1 MQPSRLA
8 PWLILAGL
16 VAACGRTGSP
26 GAAPLPDT
34 TPPPGYTH
42 VALRVST
49 IEAPPT
55 GQAGRPVTITAMVVL
70 PDGCVQHDA
79 TATLVDD
86 AGARVI
92 VTSRGVEQQEGVCTQ
107 ILTFKPVQVTF
118 TPARTGTYIIT
129 APEGDVSTAIEI
141 R

>member
-1 MQPSRLA
+1 MHPSRLA
-8 PWLILAGL
+8 PWLALAGIIG
-16 VAACGRTGSP
+16 ACGRAPAP
-26 GAAPLPDT
+26 GVAPLPDT

-49 IEAPPT
+49 LEAPPV
-55 GQAGRPVTITAMVVL
+55 GQVGQPVTVTAMVVL

-92 VTSRGVEQQEGVCTQ
+92 VSSRGVEQQEGICTQ
-107 ILTFKPVQVTF
+107 ILTFMPVQVSF
-118 TPARTGTYIIT
+118 TPRRSGTYTIT
-129 APEGDVSTAIEI
+129 APEGGVSTAIEI

>member
-1 MQPSRLA
+1 M
-8 PWLILAGL
+8 
-16 VAACGRTGSP
+16 
-26 GAAPLPDT
+26 
-34 TPPPGYTH
+34 
-42 VALRVST
+42 ST
-49 IEAPPT
+49 LEAPPT
-55 GQAGRPVTITAMVVL
+55 GQAGQPVIITAMVVL

-79 TATLVDD
+79 TAALVDD

-118 TPARTGTYIIT
+118 TPARTGTYMIT

>member
-1 MQPSRLA
+1 MHPSRLA
-8 PWLILAGL
+8 PWLVLAGL
-16 VAACGRTGSP
+16 LAACGRTGSP
-26 GAAPLPDT
+26 GVAPLPNT
-34 TPPPGYTH
+34 TPPPGYSH
-42 VALRVST
+42 VPLRVST

-55 GQAGRPVTITAMVVL
+55 GQAGQPVTITALVVL

-86 AGARVI
+86 ASTRVV
-92 VTSRGVEQQEGVCTQ
+92 VTSRGVEQLEGICTQ
-107 ILTFKPVQVTF
+107 ILTFKPVEVTF
-118 TPARTGTYIIT
+118 TPARSGTYTII